1 LIRIIKDITII
12 LKVILKVMLKVK
24 LNKKLWILIIFSLVV
39 GYITTTGTKSQLI
52 RLIDI
57 FIIGPLMIYLGY
69 TTYLENSSLL
79 GYNYTKLL
87 YLGLIFFGGT
97 TITYNARNYL
107 AQTH

>member
-1 LIRIIKDITII
+1 
-12 LKVILKVMLKVK
+12 MLTLT
-24 LNKKLWILIIFSLVV
+24 LNHKLWLLIIFSLVM
-39 GYITTTGTKSQLI
+39 GYITTTGTKSQVI

-69 TTYLENSSLL
+69 TSYLANTSVL
-79 GYNYTKLL
+79 GYSSAKLL

-107 AQTH
+107 AQFQ

>member
-1 LIRIIKDITII
+1 MFALT
-12 LKVILKVMLKVK
+12 LKH
-24 LNKKLWILIIFSLVV
+24 KLWILIIFSLVM
-39 GYITTTGTKSQLI
+39 GYITTTGTKSQVI

-69 TTYLENSSLL
+69 TAYLANTSALW
-79 GYNYTKLL
+79 YTKLL

-107 AQTH
+107 AQSL

>member
-1 LIRIIKDITII
+1 MVTFTPKH
-12 LKVILKVMLKVK
+12 
-24 LNKKLWILIIFSLVV
+24 KLWILIIFSLVM
-39 GYITTTGTKSQLI
+39 GYITTTGTKSQVI

-69 TTYLENSSLL
+69 TAYLANTSALWYSS
-79 GYNYTKLL
+79 TKLL

-107 AQTH
+107 AQSL